1 MTSTQL
7 LNKAGYKEVIGDKKD
22 ETEFYLNKTT
32 KDEYEII
39 MFSDKVKM
47 VFLSSILNGKQIP
60 FVLSELELLAINRK
74 FEEKGWNK

>member
-22 ETEFYLNKTT
+22 ETEFYLNETT